1 MTLLAHMDEQ
11 ERAQYWASL
20 ALRHTQGL
28 GARSWTRLLRTF
40 GSAYAAIEN
49 LSRWPEAG
57 IPAAKAAQVA
67 AGSWR
72 VTARREWDQTFQRD
86 CHVLLW
92 HDAQYPKLLHQ
103 LPDAPA
109 LLYALGDLSLLTS
122 ASVAV
127 VGARQCTAEGVRVAG
142 DISRQ
147 LSRCGITIVSGMAQ
161 GIDTVAHQA
170 ALAGVGRSIAV
181 LGTGI
186 DVIYPKRNEELFYHL
201 VEQGLV
207 LTEFAPGTSP
217 TADNF
222 PIRNRIISGLA
233 LGVLVVEATLRSGS
247 LITARLALEQNREVY
262 AIPGPASSSASRGCQ
277 QLVRQGARAVFNA
290 EDIVA
295 DLDERLREF
304 GIQIKDAGAQE
315 ADIVKKSEKKPKNE
329 SFIQKGVPDTTV
341 ARDESPDDLVE
352 TVAEIN
358 VQKSI
363 LQLLHAQGACHVD
376 GICAAL
382 RLPAFKVNAVLTE
395 MQVNG
400 KIERRVGARYVAVS
414 SA

>member
-1 MTLLAHMDEQ
+1 MALLTQMEEQ
-11 ERAQYWASL
+11 ERAQYWATL

-28 GARSWTRLLRTF
+28 GARSWTRLLRVF

-72 VTARREWDQTFQRD
+72 VTARREWDQTFQSS

-92 HDAQYPKLLHQ
+92 HDPHYPPLLRQ

-109 LLYALGDLSLLTS
+109 LLYALGDLSLLSS

-127 VGARQCTAEGVRVAG
+127 VGARQCTAEGVRVSG

-147 LSRCGITIVSGMAQ
+147 LAHCGITIVSGMAQ
-161 GIDTVAHQA
+161 GIDTVAHHA

-186 DVIYPKRNEELFYHL
+186 DVIYPKRNEDLFYL
-201 VEQGLV
+201 LTEQGLV

-217 TADNF
+217 SADNF
-222 PIRNRIISGLA
+222 PIRNRIISGLS

-262 AIPGPASSSASRGCQ
+262 AIPGPASAAASRGCQ

-290 EDIVA
+290 EDILA
-295 DLDERLREF
+295 DLDERLREY
-304 GIQIKDAGAQE
+304 GIQIKDANITE
-315 ADIVKKSEKKPKNE
+315 NSDKKIASV
-329 SFIQKGVPDTTV
+329 SFVQKDVPDLTL
-341 ARDESPDDLVE
+341 ACEDSSDDSVE
-352 TVAEIN
+352 NAVEIS
-358 VQKSI
+358 VQKNI
-363 LQLLHAQGACHVD
+363 LCLLHAQGACHVD
-376 GICAAL
+376 DICAAL
-382 RLPAFKVNAVLTE
+382 SLPAFKINAVLTE
-395 MQVNG
+395 MQVSG
-400 KIERRVGARYVAVS
+400 KIERHMGARYVAVS